1 MKNNFSQDYFEKQ
14 GLAAVTNSW
23 AVRFREKNYVPKKDG
38 DPWFYDEEH
47 HGWKIEAWYPSVII
61 DTVNGE
67 KTESAFDIGEVRA
80 AHHAFRKSQQL
91 PDFNWDIKKV
101 FFQPHNEDR
110 GWSYEGTQREVYH
123 V

>member
-1 MKNNFSQDYFEKQ
+1 MEIQKDK
-14 GLAAVTNSW
+14 NSW
-23 AVRFREKNYVPKKDG
+23 AVRFREKNYVPKK
-38 DPWFYDEEH
+38 DEEH

-61 DTVNGE
+61 NTINGVQGTYE
-67 KTESAFDIGEVRA
+67 TSTDNIFDMGEVRA

-101 FFQPHNEDR
+101 FFQPHNQDKD
-110 GWSYEGTQREVYH
+110 WSYEGTQREVFN